1 MQIVKNLQVSWK
13 KNNEWTLINIPTYMY
28 LVYCDPAFFPSSWPF
43 ARRVFIFCCKIISKA
58 ITVPLISKLPPLISW
73 EMRRVLILQRCFWFL
88 LRLILFLLRITEVL
102 SIAYIMHKKSD
113 MGNNNI
119 VALQLIGNLMG
130 WSNIRYMYA
139 LIVPL
144 IHIEQTLNVR
154 SDDYKAL
161 NLRL

>member
-1 MQIVKNLQVSWK
+1 M
-13 KNNEWTLINIPTYMY
+13 
-28 LVYCDPAFFPSSWPF
+28 
-43 ARRVFIFCCKIISKA
+43 
-58 ITVPLISKLPPLISW
+58 
-73 EMRRVLILQRCFWFL
+73 
-88 LRLILFLLRITEVL
+88 FLLRITEVL